1 MRHNLCTASYSS
13 DESAGASY
21 TKALA
26 DCAKPLRGIVIKN
39 SASTFGKKV
48 RGSVLR
54 DCIIKLNPD
63 SAAGKG
69 KYFLGVPLLRNKDAL
84 LNFWISRNNT
94 APCGSN
100 VDLLSAAELD
110 MADAGILAECRTGKR
125 NFI

>member
-1 MRHNLCTASYSS
+1 MRHNLCTASYLS

-26 DCAKPLRGIVIKN
+26 DCAKPLRGVVIKN

-48 RGSVLR
+48 WGTALR

-69 KYFLGVPLLRNKDAL
+69 KYFLGVPLLRNKDKL
-84 LNFWISRNNT
+84 LDFQTSKTTTRCRKQRRYNCQ
-94 APCGSN
+94 PP
-100 VDLLSAAELD
+100 EL
-110 MADAGILAECRTGKR
+110 MG
-125 NFI
+125 

>member
-26 DCAKPLRGIVIKN
+26 DRVELPRGVVIKN

-48 RGSVLR
+48 WGTALR

-63 SAAGKG
+63 FAAGKG
-69 KYFLGVPLLRNKDAL
+69 KYFLGAPLLRNKDAL
-84 LNFWISRNNT
+84 LNFQTNKATTRCRKQRRYNCQLI
-94 APCGSN
+94 
-100 VDLLSAAELD
+100 EL
-110 MADAGILAECRTGKR
+110 MG
-125 NFI
+125 

>member
-1 MRHNLCTASYSS
+1 MR
-13 DESAGASY
+13 ESPKKDVSRSRRA
-21 TKALA
+21 
-26 DCAKPLRGIVIKN
+26 LRGVVINN

-94 APCGSN
+94 APRGSN

-110 MADAGILAECRTGKR
+110 MEDAGILAECRTGKR

>member
-1 MRHNLCTASYSS
+1 MREPSKKDVGRSRRA
-13 DESAGASY
+13 
-21 TKALA
+21 
-26 DCAKPLRGIVIKN
+26 LRGIVIKN

-63 SAAGKG
+63 FAAGKG
-69 KYFLGVPLLRNKDAL
+69 KYFLGAPLLRNKDAL